1 MNEEIQINRNAQNLM
16 NNVSYTSNDNMNNT
30 QNNCNNS
37 INTQTA
43 QYYNKKKNP
52 RDMSIEELEEYI
64 QKNRAKSKNV
74 RNFESHSLNS
84 SFTCNNNF
92 QFFEKVDNKIKND
105 NLYSVKRNQNTK
117 QFMMNNEDNNLKLN
131 INNSLFNNNDNTFIG
146 NISNQFNFDSSNINN
161 NINNHSFK
169 NNSLQIENIFNKEN
183 NIFKENNSNLNIYNN
198 NNDISNENS
207 DKSNNNKTI
216 PSSNININ
224 MNIPSPCFKSIH
236 NTLNYTLNNDT
247 DNVNELIINNSANI
261 ESKNKNFSENINN
274 EKLNDFNPNS
284 NANYIKLLENKIEKL
299 NLENQNL
306 QKIINQNNNE
316 EKFNK
321 ILKEI
326 ELYKNKILQLEQE
339 KITFLNELENC
350 KKFYEKNISE
360 LKKKKIKK
368 WRKW

>member
-30 QNNCNNS
+30 QNNCNNP

-131 INNSLFNNNDNTFIG
+131 IK
-146 NISNQFNFDSSNINN
+146 ISYI
-161 NINNHSFK
+161 
-169 NNSLQIENIFNKEN
+169 
-183 NIFKENNSNLNIYNN
+183 
-198 NNDISNENS
+198 
-207 DKSNNNKTI
+207 
-216 PSSNININ
+216 
-224 MNIPSPCFKSIH
+224 
-236 NTLNYTLNNDT
+236 
-247 DNVNELIINNSANI
+247 
-261 ESKNKNFSENINN
+261 
-274 EKLNDFNPNS
+274 
-284 NANYIKLLENKIEKL
+284 YIK
-299 NLENQNL
+299 
-306 QKIINQNNNE
+306 
-316 EKFNK
+316 
-321 ILKEI
+321 
-326 ELYKNKILQLEQE
+326 
-339 KITFLNELENC
+339 
-350 KKFYEKNISE
+350 
-360 LKKKKIKK
+360 
-368 WRKW
+368 